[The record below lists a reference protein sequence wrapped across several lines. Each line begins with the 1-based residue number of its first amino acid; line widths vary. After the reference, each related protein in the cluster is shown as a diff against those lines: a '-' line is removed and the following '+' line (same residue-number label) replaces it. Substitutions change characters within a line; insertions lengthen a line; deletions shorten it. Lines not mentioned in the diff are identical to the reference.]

1 MRWIGTILALLMLAL
16 PSAQTRAADGV
27 EPPIRFGITAAV
39 VRENLDL
46 YDRWA
51 AYLGRKVGRP
61 VQFVQR
67 RSYREAMELI
77 ETGEHDFSWVCSYP
91 YAKYRQFQT
100 FGLLVT
106 PVFEGQPLYRSY
118 IVVQKDSSVQNF
130 SDLEGKVFA
139 FSDPDSNSGYVVPR
153 NILRDMGRNPDNF
166 FRHTFF
172 TYSHTET
179 IEAVAERVAD
189 GAAVDS
195 YVWEYLNQRQPTLT
209 AKTRIIQRS
218 RTYGFPPIV
227 YRAGVEPELRQ
238 KMADALLTMDYDPE
252 GRQLLQELMLDGF
265 TRTSPELYS
274 DIGVSADRR

>member
-1 MRWIGTILALLMLAL
+1 MRLIGAIFALVMLAL
-16 PSAQTRAADGV
+16 PSGQIHAAETAGQ
-27 EPPIRFGITAAV
+27 PIRFGITAAV

-51 AYLGRKVGRP
+51 AYLGRRVGRP

-77 ETGEHDFSWVCSYP
+77 ETGENDFSWVCSYP
-91 YAKYRQFQT
+91 YAKYRQSQT
-100 FGLLVT
+100 FGLLAT
-106 PVFEGQPLYRSY
+106 PVFEGRPLYRSY
-118 IVVQKDSSVQNF
+118 IIVQKDSSVQNL
-130 SDLEGKVFA
+130 SELEGKVFA
-139 FSDPDSNSGYVVPR
+139 FSDPDSNSGYIVPR
-153 NILRDMGRNPDNF
+153 DMLRDMGRNPDSF

-195 YVWEYLNQRQPTLT
+195 YVWEYLNQHQPALT

-218 RTYGFPPIV
+218 RTYGFPPII
-227 YRAGVEPELRQ
+227 YRAGVEPVLRQ
-238 KMADALLTMDYDPE
+238 KMADALLTMDYDAE

-265 TRTSPELYS
+265 TRASPDLYNEV
-274 DIGVSADRR
+274 GVAADHH